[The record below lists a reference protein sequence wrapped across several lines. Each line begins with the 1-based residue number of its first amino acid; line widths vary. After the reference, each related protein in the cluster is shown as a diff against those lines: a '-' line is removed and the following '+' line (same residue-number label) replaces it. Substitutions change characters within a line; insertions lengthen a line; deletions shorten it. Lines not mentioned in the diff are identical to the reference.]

1 MDFSITNGLTDPLH
15 ALRQSRA
22 AQAYVPSPRPKTQ
35 DETGE
40 NLPALLPQSRGK
52 QAGTQLLS
60 ENREDMNGG
69 GYRLTRTYEKEDGRT
84 FTKVE
89 EFALTERGSRRTVVQ
104 QNPSGSLTRY
114 EEVLDREGGGNF
126 RRTQR
131 FQDGNGD
138 VSTAI
143 TTGYKVTDAFVLTG
157 GQSYQPAPPVSA
169 PFATSRGT
177 QLDLQA

>member
-1 MDFSITNGLTDPLH
+1 MDFSITNGLTDSLS

-22 AQAYVPSPRPKTQ
+22 AQTYVSSPKSKTQ
-35 DETGE
+35 DDTSE

-60 ENREDMNGG
+60 ENREDLNGG

-89 EFALTERGSRRTVVQ
+89 EFALTDRGARKSVIQ

-138 VSTAI
+138 VTTSI
-143 TTGYKVTDAFVLTG
+143 TTDYKVTDAFILTG
-157 GQSYQPAPPVSA
+157 GQSFYTAPAVST
-169 PFATSRGT
+169 PFTQSRGT
-177 QLDLQA
+177 QLDLSA